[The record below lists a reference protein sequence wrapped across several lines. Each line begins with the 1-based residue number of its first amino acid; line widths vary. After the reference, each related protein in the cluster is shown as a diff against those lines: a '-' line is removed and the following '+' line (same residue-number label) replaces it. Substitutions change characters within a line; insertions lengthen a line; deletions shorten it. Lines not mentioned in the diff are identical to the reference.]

1 MQALV
6 LSQRDDQELGNI
18 SMKEEF
24 FEVDGKVISA
34 GDLRISKA
42 EDFAKAVE
50 SAAYAHLIECRRTAS
65 SDEIIVFD
73 AEVEIGQKT
82 VHDIRSFERLA
93 VTFEVSDTKMPE
105 VLALRRDF
113 PLVPHLNLRLK
124 EFPRSLCVTEQKYSE
139 WKLRSTGT
147 TFVEVIR
154 QWLSLTAK
162 GRLHAGDQPL
172 EPLLLGSEGELI
184 IPSDL
189 FTKAIDSEFL
199 SITFVDS
206 GNGRGTFIAERP
218 KSIDEVQNPFE
229 YVATVFHSAP
239 QPHGVILRTPATLC
253 ELHEFLER
261 SGMDLLGELRNRLR
275 AWKNQHE
282 EKILESRLALITHL
296 PKTRNEN
303 SMPETSEFRAF
314 LTWDTIRKVGIEIG
328 LWEESNGH
336 IGGILNI
343 DQNKKGDKIQVGML
357 NPILSFSRE
366 RAARFNG
373 LSSRDNRKITAVG
386 LGALGSQVFMNL
398 IRAGFG
404 EWTLI
409 DDDFLLPHNLARHAL
424 DGFSIG
430 YPKVQSLAIR
440 ANQTIEETPIADCI
454 VADVLNTPES
464 SETCEKLKK
473 AFSNAE
479 IILDASA
486 SVPVARHLVHDIDSS
501 ARRIS
506 IFFNPRGT
514 DVVILAEDEK
524 RETTLNFLEMQYY
537 RHLINEPHLKS
548 HLQRNSE
555 RIRYA
560 TSCRDVSSTIS
571 QDFVA
576 LQSAICSR
584 AIHQVTSNKEA
595 LLSIWCTDGDQ
606 INVQRHSFPVKNPI
620 SCKKGEWT
628 LCTDEGV
635 MDKVYKTRVEKLPN
649 ETGGVLVGTYDM
661 QRKIVYVV
669 DCLLSPPDSEE
680 WPTVY
685 IRGSQ
690 GLKAQIE
697 KIKKITDGQLNYVGE
712 WHSHPPHC
720 SVKPSQ
726 LDRKVFGWL
735 SDWMKADGLP
745 PLMLIVGDPSKYAFY
760 LEQME

>member
-1 MQALV
+1 M
-6 LSQRDDQELGNI
+6 GNI
-18 SMKEEF
+18 GMKEEF

-154 QWLSLTAK
+154 QWLSLTARS
-162 GRLHAGDQPL
+162 RLHAEDQPL
-172 EPLLLGSEGELI
+172 EPLLLGSEGGLI
-184 IPSDL
+184 LPSDL
-189 FTKAIDSEFL
+189 FTKAIDSELL
-199 SITFVDS
+199 SITLVDS

-218 KSIDEVQNPFE
+218 KSVDEVQNPFE
-229 YVATVFHSAP
+229 YVATVFRSAP
-239 QPHGVILRTPATLC
+239 QPHGVIRRAPITLF
-253 ELHEFLER
+253 ELHEFLKG
-261 SGMDLLGELRNRLR
+261 SNLDLLGELRNCLK

-282 EKILESRLALITHL
+282 KKILESRLALIIHL
-296 PKTRNEN
+296 PKIRNEN
-303 SMPETSEFRAF
+303 SMPETLEFRAF
-314 LTWDTIRKVGIEIG
+314 LTLETIRKVGIEIG

-336 IGGILNI
+336 IGGVLDI

-357 NPILSFSRE
+357 NPLSSFSRE
-366 RAARFNG
+366 GAAQLNG
-373 LSSRDNRKITAVG
+373 LPSRDSRKIVAVG

-398 IRAGFG
+398 IRAGYG

-409 DDDFLLPHNLARHAL
+409 DEDFLLPHNLARHVL
-424 DGFSIG
+424 PGDFIG
-430 YPKVQSLAIR
+430 YPKSRSMAELA
-440 ANQTIEETPIADCI
+440 NHTIQGDSIADWI
-454 VADVLNTPES
+454 VADVLKPSES
-464 SETCEKLKK
+464 SETREKLQK

-486 SVPVARHLVHDIDSS
+486 SISVARQLVHDVDSS

-506 IFFNPRGT
+506 IFINPQGT

-524 RETTLNFLEMQYY
+524 RETTLDFLEMQYY
-537 RHLINEPHLKS
+537 RHIINEPHLES

-584 AIHQVTSNKEA
+584 AIHQVTSNEEA

-620 SCKKGEWT
+620 SYKKGEWT

-635 MDKVYKTRVEKLPN
+635 MDKVYKARAEKLPN

-685 IRGSQ
+685 IRGCQ

-697 KIKKITDGQLNYVGE
+697 KIKQITDGQLNYVGE

-735 SDWMKADGLP
+735 SEWMKADGLP
-745 PLMLIVGDPSKYAFY
+745 PLMLIVGDPGKYAFY